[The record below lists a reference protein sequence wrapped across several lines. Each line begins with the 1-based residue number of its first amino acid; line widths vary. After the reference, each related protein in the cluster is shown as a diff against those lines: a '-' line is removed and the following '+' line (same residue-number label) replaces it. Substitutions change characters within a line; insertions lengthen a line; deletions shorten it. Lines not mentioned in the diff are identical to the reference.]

1 MLEVVWKSILSNNK
15 IIPTRKLKILK
26 FPKCRRFGLV
36 NQFPLSTS
44 SEEEDKGDYSIDP
57 MEAVTVIFEEG

>member
-15 IIPTRKLKILK
+15 IIATRKLKILK
-26 FPKCRRFGLV
+26 FPKFCRFGLV

-44 SEEEDKGDYSIDP
+44 SEQEDKGDYLIDP
-57 MEAVTVIFEEG
+57 MESFTVIFEEG